1 MNRVDPDEV
10 LDEIETVCRTRYP
23 SSGRLH
29 SPGLLNDEL
38 IAGNPLATSRLL
50 EEAMC

>member
-1 MNRVDPDEV
+1 MMNRVDPDEV
-10 LDEIETVCRTRYP
+10 LDEIETVYRTP
-23 SSGRLH
+23 SRRLH
-29 SPGLLNDEL
+29 SPALLNDEL